1 MLGAMP
7 NRPGHLAAI
16 VALAVSAAASADLT
30 PDRVLLLYNSQNAES
45 LAIRDA
51 YVAAHPGVL
60 EFDLNDATLGA
71 GQITRSAY
79 LNRVRAPLRAHL
91 ATTDDAGVPLAQR
104 VLAIATTRGTPARIN
119 GANEFNIDST
129 HASVES
135 ELTLLWQD
143 LEQAGTGALPFRYS
157 GIIDNPYHTRRF
169 RTIDSFDRSQI
180 AVERS
185 FSYTA
190 PGAWSITGLTP
201 GDMYL
206 VCRLD
211 AAPLGA
217 ASAVDN
223 TIALIN
229 RSVSLSVDPCE
240 VQALLDEH
248 SCAEQL
254 DDDEFTALF
263 PGRDDFAQA
272 RNSLLDASILT
283 THDETAEFITGDE
296 LPAGP
301 RVLVLA
307 TYGENHDVN
316 NCGDDPAGDGTY
328 LDTYDYHPAAFFV
341 SYESFNG
348 NSIAT
353 GAPRQNQAQ
362 ALDFIA
368 LGGSFSIAH
377 QREPFTFAVAD
388 AEWFVRN
395 FYLDGMSFA
404 EAAYTAI
411 PGLSW
416 QNTPIG
422 DPLARVTLG
431 PSLQRLDIDMDGRFT
446 VGDLHE
452 QNEQIQD
459 ADCDDDADLDDLRF
473 IRDQLR
479 VDEVSDLLTGN

>member
-1 MLGAMP
+1 MVPRSGYLA
-7 NRPGHLAAI
+7 LAAGL
-16 VALAVSAAASADLT
+16 ALATSAAADLT
-30 PDRVLLLYNSQNAES
+30 PERVLLLYNSQNAES
-45 LAIRDA
+45 LAIRNA
-51 YVAAHPGVL
+51 YLAAHPGVL
-60 EFDLNDATLGA
+60 EFDLDDATLDA
-71 GQITRSAY
+71 GQITRNAY
-79 LNRVRAPLRAHL
+79 LNRVRDPLRAHL
-91 ATTDDAGVPLAQR
+91 ATTDGEGTPLAQR
-104 VLAIATTRGTPARIN
+104 VLAIATTRGTPARIG

-135 ELTLLWQD
+135 ELSLLWQD
-143 LEQAGTGALPFRYS
+143 LEQPGIGALPFRHS

-169 RTIDSFDRSQI
+169 RAIDSFDRSTITTQR
-180 AVERS
+180 A
-185 FSYTA
+185 FTYTT
-190 PGAWSITGLTP
+190 PGAWSIDGLTP

-229 RSVSLSVDPCE
+229 RSVSLAVDPCD

-254 DDDEFTALF
+254 DDDEFTSLF
-263 PGRDDFAQA
+263 PGRDDFSQA
-272 RNSLLDASILT
+272 TNSLLDAGILT
-283 THDETAEFITGDE
+283 THDESAEFLSGDE
-296 LPAGP
+296 LPQGP

-328 LDTYDYHPAAFFV
+328 LETYDFHPAAFFV

-353 GAPRQNQAQ
+353 GTPRQNQAQ

-377 QREPFTFAVAD
+377 VREPFTFAVAD

-431 PSLQRLDIDMDGRFT
+431 PALDRLDIDMDGRFT

-479 VDEVSDLLTGN
+479 ADEVSDLLTGN